1 MCILELNYTQGDDFE
16 IDSYSFR
23 YKHHVE
29 KYSCMQNIVQYTC
42 AIYVSTC
49 LRNTLIIAPCIANTI
64 QMINSISHNPTVSKL
79 HIKC

>member
-1 MCILELNYTQGDDFE
+1 MCILELNYTQGDDFK
-16 IDSYSFR
+16 IVNYFFR
-23 YKHHVE
+23 YKYYVE

-49 LRNTLIIAPCIANTI
+49 LRNKLIIAPCIANTI
-64 QMINSISHNPTVSKL
+64 QMINSISHNPAVSKL